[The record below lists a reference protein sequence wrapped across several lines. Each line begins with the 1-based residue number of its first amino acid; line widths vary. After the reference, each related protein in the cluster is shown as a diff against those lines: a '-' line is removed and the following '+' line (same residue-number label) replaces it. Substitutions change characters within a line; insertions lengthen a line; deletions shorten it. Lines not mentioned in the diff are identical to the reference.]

1 MWKIYTLYVQSLN
14 RLYMQRVF
22 VNPPDAK
29 RFITTPNLTKY
40 VRTTVLV
47 TLQCMLTPNCI
58 TDKEWEPTFAQLV
71 AKLEAAGPPGHNI
84 PNTYIHTV
92 HTYIHTILTNT
103 QK

>member
-1 MWKIYTLYVQSLN
+1 MYPIDDARTYNMCVCVNIKQSLN

-29 RFITTPNLTKY
+29 RFIATPNLTKY

-58 TDKEWEPTFAQLV
+58 PDKEWEPTFAQLV
-71 AKLEAAGPPGHNI
+71 AKLEAAGPPGFR
-84 PNTYIHTV
+84 
-92 HTYIHTILTNT
+92 
-103 QK
+103 

>member
-1 MWKIYTLYVQSLN
+1 MQSLN

-22 VNPPDAK
+22 VNPSDAK

-58 TDKEWEPTFAQLV
+58 TDKEWEPTFTQLV
-71 AKLEAAGPPGHNI
+71 AKLEAAGPPGHTSKIRNYCTYSSYVYAYS
-84 PNTYIHTV
+84 NTDIT
-92 HTYIHTILTNT
+92 
-103 QK
+103 